1 MIKMKHLHHQRYLRM
16 KSVFWRSF
24 FFLNVLLRL
33 MYRDLWEGE

>member
-24 FFLNVLLRL
+24 FLNFLLRL